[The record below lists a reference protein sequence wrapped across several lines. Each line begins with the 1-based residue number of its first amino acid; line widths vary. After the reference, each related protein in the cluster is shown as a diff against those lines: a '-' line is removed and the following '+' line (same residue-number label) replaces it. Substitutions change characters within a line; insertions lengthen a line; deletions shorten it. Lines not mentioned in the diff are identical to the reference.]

1 MLAAREI
8 FGRPGI
14 SIMLP
19 AMATTKPAPLERLAS
34 VTLRVQPV
42 GAPIFFGSSER
53 EYCVFAIQT
62 GSFAIAPFGV
72 LAEFCARL
80 LAEGCARAAVDVDH
94 YLADFF
100 FQGIFWSV
108 DRLRFGLGIGGYRF
122 HHAFG

>member
-42 GAPIFFGSSER
+42 GAPIFFRDVPLMPNQSDKGVIKPLPPE
-53 EYCVFAIQT
+53 AI
-62 GSFAIAPFGV
+62 
-72 LAEFCARL
+72 RL
-80 LAEGCARAAVDVDH
+80 
-94 YLADFF
+94 
-100 FQGIFWSV
+100 IKW
-108 DRLRFGLGIGGYRF
+108 RLRYVDELATAQDRSNAITEEIKQLNEATTALHEKFAQSTKGLAAGQ
-122 HHAFG
+122 